1 MKKRYKEHRI
11 KWDEGIA
18 VICPE
23 CGEKAQALPS
33 WHSLN
38 NKQKEPLAFLCPHC
52 GLRKTY
58 KELQLHKA
66 YIKFNCPECGN
77 QIEAKRPYSRRTDEK
92 IRVECNYCHHTFTMK
107 PRIEDKQWKF
117 TYRND
122 GLKRDE
128 DTGLPYYYQER
139 VRGNL
144 FWAYNRS
151 HIALMQ
157 DYLSSDLRE
166 RVGMSTVARLPTF
179 IKIKKNK
186 ELILKILDKWS
197 QGDSRSNAF

>member
-1 MKKRYKEHRI
+1 
-11 KWDEGIA
+11 
-18 VICPE
+18 
-23 CGEKAQALPS
+23 
-33 WHSLN
+33 
-38 NKQKEPLAFLCPHC
+38 
-52 GLRKTY
+52 
-58 KELQLHKA
+58 
-66 YIKFNCPECGN
+66 
-77 QIEAKRPYSRRTDEK
+77 
-92 IRVECNYCHHTFTMK
+92 MK

-144 FWAYNRS
+144 FWAYNRL

-166 RVGMSTVARLPTF
+166 RVSMSTVARLPTF

-186 ELILKILDKWS
+186 ELILKILDKWLK
-197 QGDSRSNAF
+197 N